1 MEVAGAVRCSKP
13 MPKVRV
19 HSFSVSID
27 GYGCGPSQD
36 RDHPLGV
43 GGLALHEWVFRTRT
57 FRRMVGEEGGETGI
71 DDDFAARG
79 FDNVGAWILG
89 RNMFGPIRGAWPD
102 ESWRGWWGES
112 PPYHAPVFVLTHHER
127 GPIRMQGGTTFY
139 FITDGIKSALRQAAA
154 AAGERDVRLGGG
166 VSTVRQYL
174 QTGLID
180 ELHLAISPVL
190 LGEGESLLCGLD
202 LPSLGYVRRES
213 VSTPN
218 ALHVVVAKAHERLA
232 GTPAED

>member
-79 FDNVGAWILG
+79 FDNWARAILG

-112 PPYHAPVFVLTHHER
+112 PPT
-127 GPIRMQGGTTFY
+127 M
-139 FITDGIKSALRQAAA
+139 
-154 AAGERDVRLGGG
+154 
-166 VSTVRQYL
+166 
-174 QTGLID
+174 
-180 ELHLAISPVL
+180 
-190 LGEGESLLCGLD
+190 
-202 LPSLGYVRRES
+202 RRCS
-213 VSTPN
+213 Y
-218 ALHVVVAKAHERLA
+218 
-232 GTPAED
+232 